1 MDESSMENGVF
12 GMKPDRND
20 NNSEKRKRKRLKD
33 NFEVKLSVLS
43 EENYFDEKNVIFPIT
58 QDISLSGMRVYS
70 DRSIP
75 SNTLVKLDFKLGS
88 MNKSIVERAK
98 VKWTSSKNGLMYEI
112 GLEFVDANPQ
122 TIYSLIGHIYKKT
135 K

>member
-1 MDESSMENGVF
+1 MEKQDVENGVF
-12 GMKPDRND
+12 DMKPDKKD
-20 NNSEKRKRKRLKD
+20 SNSDKRKRKRLRD
-33 NFEVKLSVLS
+33 SIEVKLTVIP
-43 EENYFDEKNVIFPIT
+43 EEGSLDEKNIIFPIT

-70 DRSIP
+70 DRSLP
-75 SNTLVKLDFKLGS
+75 SNTLVKLDFKLED
-88 MNKSIVERAK
+88 MNKSIVEKAR

-122 TIYSLIGHIYKKT
+122 TVYTLIGHIYKKT